1 MAIATGEPIS
11 AGDFVSTSS
20 GASDEGKVAKLDASG
35 QLDQGFLKGSY
46 FDQQTF
52 SVSGTW
58 NKPSRG
64 SWAIVEVWGAGGSGG
79 VSKDQVSMKTAA
91 ATGGGGGEYVAIVYL
106 IHFMG
111 DTVSVTIGTG
121 GAAQTRSTDGATA
134 GAAGGNS
141 SFGAYATA
149 NGGGAGNATVND
161 GSSLGGGA
169 GGTGGSTG
177 IIQMKIDAGVAGG
190 AARGGF
196 NPVSAN
202 AGTDNDFGGAGGGS
216 AALGEGY
223 TGSPATS
230 SGGTST
236 NGGNGGAG
244 AYNATATDGASKGGG
259 GGGSVSDN
267 ATSYSSGKGGDG
279 YCRVTVF

>member
-1 MAIATGEPIS
+1 MDEHLLKRMELLENRLHEHIEHYAQNNKTLALLAQRMDLFASQFAAHDIKEMQYQNKIDEHLSKMGELIEHIKSIDIESTKKLVEGYKGLLSFKGFILSLAAIS
-11 AGDFVSTSS
+11 AGT
-20 GASDEGKVAKLDASG
+20 
-35 QLDQGFLKGSY
+35 
-46 FDQQTF
+46 
-52 SVSGTW
+52 
-58 NKPSRG
+58 
-64 SWAIVEVWGAGGSGG
+64 
-79 VSKDQVSMKTAA
+79 
-91 ATGGGGGEYVAIVYL
+91 
-106 IHFMG
+106 
-111 DTVSVTIGTG
+111 
-121 GAAQTRSTDGATA
+121 
-134 GAAGGNS
+134 AGGNS

-161 GSSLGGGA
+161 SSLLGGGA

-190 AARGGF
+190 TARGGY

-230 SGGTST
+230 NGGTST
-236 NGGNGGAG
+236 NGGNGGNG
-244 AYNATATDGASKGGG
+244 AYNATATDGSSKGGG
-259 GGGSVSDN
+259 GGGSASDN